1 MNENILTAQQV
12 KMVEEAEPH
21 EILFALHKRVVDTE
35 KLMAAYR
42 NHAKNLELEIGMLKE
57 KVNTLKE
64 KVTKLEEVTKEE
76 ELTWNESYP
85 VREGLPS

>member
-1 MNENILTAQQV
+1 MIKKMSENILTAQQV

-42 NHAKNLELEIGMLKE
+42 NHAQNLELEIGMLKE
-57 KVNTLKE
+57 RVA
-64 KVTKLEEVTKEE
+64 KLEETAREE
-76 ELTWNESYP
+76 QLIWGESYP
-85 VREGLPS
+85 VS

>member
-1 MNENILTAQQV
+1 MIKKMSENILTAQQV

-42 NHAKNLELEIGMLKE
+42 NHAQNLELEIGMLKCFSNSFFVVFLIL
-57 KVNTLKE
+57 KVFSFFIYQNSLKI
-64 KVTKLEEVTKEE
+64 
-76 ELTWNESYP
+76 
-85 VREGLPS
+85 